1 MAASPDLDGLSATEL
16 KALVV
21 TLLGKVAEL
30 TRIVSEQRE
39 EIIRLKGLKGR
50 PDIKPSGM
58 EHATAP
64 KPVGKRGRRRRR
76 GKLTPRVSVEERVI
90 RAAGVPTGSRF
101 KGYGSYIVQDLVL
114 HAEVIRYRRER
125 WMTPDG
131 HMVLAPLPPGIAGH
145 FGSELRRFVLLQHH
159 QGQVTV
165 VRLVAQ
171 LRAIGVSIS

>member
-39 EIIRLKGLKGR
+39 EIARLKGLKGR

-64 KPVGKRGRRRRR
+64 KPVGKRGRRQR
-76 GKLTPRVSVEERVI
+76 GKLTPRASVKERVI

-101 KGYGSYIVQDLVL
+101 KGYDNYIVQDLVL
-114 HAEVIRYRRER
+114 HAEVTRYRRER
-125 WMTPDG
+125 W
-131 HMVLAPLPPGIAGH
+131 
-145 FGSELRRFVLLQHH
+145 
-159 QGQVTV
+159 
-165 VRLVAQ
+165 
-171 LRAIGVSIS
+171 